1 MVNGKIISS
10 DSSDYKKLVKG
21 AIISSN
27 SGDARLVILKE
38 QLAKNF
44 VQLYSGAV
52 IEIENQDGVEMEVY
66 IDSFVEYK
74 KQVICRFNET

>member
-44 VQLYSGAV
+44 VQLYPGTVLRSKNKMV
-52 IEIENQDGVEMEVY
+52 LKWKSILTVLLNT
-66 IDSFVEYK
+66 K
-74 KQVICRFNET
+74 NK